1 MKNRL
6 TYLALAAL
14 TLAAAACSNDDGT
27 LAGDTTPHDGEK
39 VTVPLAISFSGTWS
53 TDDDNATRVAPPEQ
67 GDTNGDGIIDDNDL
81 IGGKE
86 ELEEI
91 NTVRIVVFRRKDPQ
105 VTGQEA
111 TDFVYDPTNNLKTTC
126 SWNNE
131 KDMKIANATLTKLY
145 SYEYRVVA
153 IAYNADEE
161 NWFSLNNN
169 DLEDVTFE
177 EFEVEMNRQDKYSES
192 VIGHFM
198 HDRLHDG
205 LNFGNDEFEVVFTPQ
220 FFYGYC
226 HIVGNDDPI
235 IKYGETEEET
245 KLPLTGS
252 LYRAVAKVEMELEI
266 NTIEILGSNRKIEQA
281 VLVMNNV
288 YTTSGMTDY
297 DDFLSPDD
305 KVEFGSENY
314 TVVDFVETVP
324 NNTTEENEER
334 LRFEAYFLPTKTKLA
349 LGAKVTY
356 SIEYSRVGW
365 FSAAD
370 LSYGDGA
377 TGVISPDVYS
387 DEFYFRRN
395 HKYLIKGNTNN
406 AID

>member
-14 TLAAAACSNDDGT
+14 TLAAAACSSDDGT

-131 KDMKIANATLTKLY
+131 KNMKIANATLTKLY

-177 EFEVEMNRQDKYSES
+177 EFEVEMKGTKDVGEFNVK
-192 VIGHFM
+192 V
-198 HDRLHDG
+198 
-205 LNFGNDEFEVVFTPQ
+205 DEGEYGKLFTPQ

-226 HIVGNDDPI
+226 HIADSDDPI
-235 IKYGETEEET
+235 IKYGETEDEAT
-245 KLPLTGS
+245 APLTGR
-252 LYRAVAKVEMELEI
+252 LYRAVAKVEVRLTVQKHNILSVDKDIEEAALFI
-266 NTIEILGSNRKIEQA
+266 NNMFIK
-281 VLVMNNV
+281 
-288 YTTSGMTDY
+288 SGMKSY
-297 DDFLSPDD
+297 DDFLNPFKSYKD
-305 KVEFGSENY
+305 VSGSDMNVIAYEKN
-314 TVVDFVETVP
+314 VPSEGETLILSAYVLQ
-324 NNTTEENEER
+324 TKAKMG
-334 LRFEAYFLPTKTKLA
+334 LAIYFEHGVKYRR
-349 LGAKVTY
+349 
-356 SIEYSRVGW
+356 EGW
-365 FSAAD
+365 FNPKNI
-370 LSYGDGA
+370 SYSDGA
-377 TGVISPDVYS
+377 TGVISPDANN

-395 HKYLIKGNTNN
+395 HKYVIKGTTDQANVKN
-406 AID
+406 

>member
-14 TLAAAACSNDDGT
+14 TLAAAACSSDDGT
-27 LAGDTTPHDGEK
+27 LAGDTLPHDGEK

-126 SWNNE
+126 SWDDEQN
-131 KDMKIANATLTKLY
+131 MKIANATLTKLY

-161 NWFSLNNN
+161 GWFSLNNN

-177 EFEVEMNRQDKYSES
+177 EFEVEMKGTGDVGNFAEEVD
-192 VIGHFM
+192 
-198 HDRLHDG
+198 DG
-205 LNFGNDEFEVVFTPQ
+205 EYGIMFTPQ
-220 FFYGYC
+220 FFFGYC
-226 HIVGNDDPI
+226 HLERNDDPI
-235 IKYGETEEET
+235 IKYGETAEET
-245 KLPLTGS
+245 TLPLTGR
-252 LYRAVAKVEMELEI
+252 LYRAVAKVEVNLTVKSD
-266 NTIEILGSNRKIEQA
+266 NTARSKIKQA
-281 VLVMNNV
+281 VLLMDDI
-288 YTTSGMTDY
+288 YTKSHLTDY
-297 DDFLSPDD
+297 DDFLTPFQQTGDGSNIVAFEGEIPDI
-305 KVEFGSENY
+305 GS
-314 TVVDFVETVP
+314 TLVF
-324 NNTTEENEER
+324 TTYV
-334 LRFEAYFLPTKTKLA
+334 LQTKTR
-349 LGAKVTY
+349 LGAGIYYTGLAGL
-356 SIEYSRVGW
+356 VGHCAYKW
-365 FSAAD
+365 YESDDISYAD
-370 LSYGDGA
+370 EA
-377 TGVISPDVYS
+377 TGIISPDV
-387 DEFYFRRN
+387 DNNEFYFRRN
-395 HKYLIKGNTNN
+395 HKYKIKGTINN
-406 AID
+406 NYNY